1 MCFFVRVNHKPI
13 DPGMC
18 GIIIEVIKY
27 VIIGAALTGF
37 IAASLYS
44 DENSS
49 IVFRLAKPIIVDS
62 WKALKRIGTDPK
74 FYEPVIKIVGFGLAI
89 VLVFLIFQ
97 LGALQVCFNETSC
110 FFDWIP
116 YGCKAPCLGIV
127 DTLSG
132 CIKPVQQ
139 TDSSTELLTTYPR
152 QGSAV
157 KRSMKRRGQDRRT
170 QMVGRQPESENG
182 GNDTSFSYLEQP
194 VAPGASTIDR
204 SGRMVN
210 QNRVYPTLQNMPEKS
225 IEFI

>member
-1 MCFFVRVNHKPI
+1 MCFFVRVNQPHV

-74 FYEPVIKIVGFGLAI
+74 FYEPVIKIVGFGLGL
-89 VLVFLIFQ
+89 VLVVLILQ
-97 LGALQVCFNETSC
+97 LGALQVCFNETAC
-110 FFDWIP
+110 IFDWIP
-116 YGCKAPCLGIV
+116 YGCKLPCLGIV
-127 DTLSG
+127 NAISG
-132 CIKPVQQ
+132 QPVKP
-139 TDSSTELLTTYPR
+139 TDSNTELLSAYPR
-152 QGSAV
+152 QGQAV
-157 KRSMKRRGQDRRT
+157 RKSMNRRANDRRT
-170 QMVGRQPESENG
+170 HVVGRRLESEDG

-194 VAPGASTIDR
+194 IAPGASTIDR

-210 QNRVYPTLQNMPEKS
+210 QNRVYPNLNQNMPEKS

>member
-1 MCFFVRVNHKPI
+1 MCFFVRVNQPHV

-37 IAASLYS
+37 VAASLYS

-62 WKALKRIGTDPK
+62 WKALKRIATDPK
-74 FYEPVIKIVGFGLAI
+74 FYEPVIKIVGFGLGI

-97 LGALQVCFNETSC
+97 LGALQACFNETAC
-110 FFDWIP
+110 IFDWIP
-116 YGCKAPCLGIV
+116 YGCKNPCLAIV
-127 DTLSG
+127 SALSG
-132 CIKPVQQ
+132 QPVKQN
-139 TDSSTELLTTYPR
+139 DSNTELLTAYPR

-157 KRSMKRRGQDRRT
+157 RNSMNRRVNDRRT
-170 QMVGRQPESENG
+170 QIVSRRPESEDG

-194 VAPGASTIDR
+194 IAPGVSTMER
-204 SGRMVN
+204 SGRIVN
-210 QNRVYPTLQNMPEKS
+210 QNRIYPNIQNMPEKS